1 MLDTADAGTVRW
13 SPSSAVG
20 DTSEARVARREAL
33 DLTVRR
39 KGDIIWEFTTDADHE
54 DPDELRQILLHALR
68 RDRWDERRVD
78 EFEMEVRYAN
88 DRRLLKT
95 FVTASS

>member
-1 MLDTADAGTVRW
+1 M
-13 SPSSAVG
+13 
-20 DTSEARVARREAL
+20 ARREAL

-39 KGDIIWEFTTDADHE
+39 RGDIIWEFTTDADHE
-54 DPDELRQILLHALR
+54 DPDELRQILLDALR

-78 EFEMEVRYAN
+78 EFAMEVRYAG

-95 FVTASS
+95 FVTTTA

>member
-1 MLDTADAGTVRW
+1 M
-13 SPSSAVG
+13 
-20 DTSEARVARREAL
+20 ARREAL

-39 KGDIIWEFTTDADHE
+39 KGDILWEFTAAADHE
-54 DPDELRQILLHALR
+54 DPDELRQILLDALR

-95 FVTASS
+95 FVTTAP

>member
-1 MLDTADAGTVRW
+1 M
-13 SPSSAVG
+13 
-20 DTSEARVARREAL
+20 ARREAL

-39 KGDIIWEFTTDADHE
+39 KGDIIWEFTTDADHD
-54 DPDELRQILLHALR
+54 DPDELRQLLTDALR

-78 EFEMEVRYAN
+78 EFEMEVRYAG

-95 FVTASS
+95 FVTTAR